1 MEENTNTHKTS
12 TCEALS
18 YAEWHAYLIEV
29 WVRDRWNVLEGELPM
44 TRTHTHTKRC
54 VTSLN

>member
-44 TRTHTHTKRC
+44 TRTHTHKEMRNLT
-54 VTSLN
+54 